1 VAGGLYEALS
11 PLTLFEQYA
20 AAEQARNATLP
31 APVHAAAVSVLREL
45 LDTTSNSTTTITKNT
60 DINSDVNEDRSANGA
75 TSALTSVH
83 TSLVL
88 DTVKLV
94 NFGPFHEEVHYFPL
108 LSVTCVGRYLQALLH
123 CIASHSNC
131 TTRYLSK
138 VHIFFAV
145 CGTASPL
152 LTLQLGRWLYAWM
165 QLCRIQ
171 CSYDCTWLSLPVKSV
186 RCLYVAAATAVVAMY
201 AAATGGVSIKQ

>member
-11 PLTLFEQYA
+11 PPTLFEQYA

-45 LDTTSNSTTTITKNT
+45 LGTSNSTATSNSVS
-60 DINSDVNEDRSANGA
+60 NSDTDSDSSSSG
-75 TSALTSVH
+75 SSQALTSVH

-108 LSVTCVGRYLQALLH
+108 LSLTCVGRYLQALLH
-123 CIASHSNC
+123 CTASH
-131 TTRYLSK
+131 
-138 VHIFFAV
+138 
-145 CGTASPL
+145 
-152 LTLQLGRWLYAWM
+152 
-165 QLCRIQ
+165 
-171 CSYDCTWLSLPVKSV
+171 
-186 RCLYVAAATAVVAMY
+186 
-201 AAATGGVSIKQ
+201 